1 MDHYIFEGAGLGSFS
16 EEEFLFQGQVMQ
28 EFFQFVPCVFCMA
41 RFAQFFFLLLYLV
54 QDFFLVIAQPTVKNI
69 WFIPSILF
77 LVAHA

>member
-28 EFFQFVPCVFCMA
+28 EFFSICSMCLL
-41 RFAQFFFLLLYLV
+41 RGSLCTIFFLLLYLV

-69 WFIPSILF
+69 
-77 LVAHA
+77 